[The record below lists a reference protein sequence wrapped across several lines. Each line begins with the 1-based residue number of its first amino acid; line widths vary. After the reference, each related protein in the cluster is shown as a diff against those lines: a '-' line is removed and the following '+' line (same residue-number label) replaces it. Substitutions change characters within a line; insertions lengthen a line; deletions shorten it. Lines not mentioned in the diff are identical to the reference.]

1 MTGQVTLQSEGLTT
15 FLYRTLQSF
24 VIAMDPLVL
33 LQPRPIY
40 KLVAT
45 NITEMSFD
53 AVMRLDVPGQVI
65 LLAELFIA
73 LLTWK
78 LFIQLSRLV

>member
-15 FLYRTLQSF
+15 LLYRTLQSF
-24 VIAMDPLVL
+24 VIAVDPLVL

-53 AVMRLDVPGQVI
+53 AVMRLYVPGQVI

-73 LLTWK
+73 LLT
-78 LFIQLSRLV
+78 